1 MVQPL
6 DLSFFKPFKVEYK
19 KRAEAWRSQ
28 NGMASVN
35 LTTFASIALP
45 AYHHCLKPDT
55 IANGF
60 RKAGIH
66 PWNPHAVD
74 YSRAAAIEVQA
85 QVPDPLQGVNIG
97 GTYNFDTL
105 IVYN

>member
-1 MVQPL
+1 
-6 DLSFFKPFKVEYK
+6 
-19 KRAEAWRSQ
+19 
-28 NGMASVN
+28 SVN

-97 GTYNFDTL
+97 GKVHRGTDAYKSLTL
-105 IVYN
+105 SVETQTEWWGHCRHPPGIMD